1 MGSLQGKVAVITGA
15 ASGIGRAAAL
25 LFAKEG
31 ASMAVIDI
39 NDALGAETVKEIED
53 AGGRA
58 IYIRTDITSG
68 EDRERM
74 VSETVKAFG
83 RLDIFW
89 HNAGNAGPGSLER
102 TTEAEFD
109 HTIALH
115 VKGGF
120 FGAQAVIPEMRK
132 VGGGSIIFTS
142 SLAGLKASRRSPV
155 YSIAK
160 SSLVMLTKCLAL
172 HYSRENI
179 RANCICPGPVQT
191 PLWPSFVGR
200 DADVHDAERVTKMY
214 MEKTP
219 MGRFGE
225 AEEIARAA
233 LFLASAASSY
243 VSGAVISV
251 DGGLAV
257 T

>member
-1 MGSLQGKVAVITGA
+1 MSSLSGKVALITGS
-15 ASGIGRAAAL
+15 ASGIGRAAANV
-25 LFAKEG
+25 FAAEG
-31 ASMAVIDI
+31 ARLAVVDV
-39 NDALGAETVKEIED
+39 NDALGAESVKEIEGK
-53 AGGRA
+53 GGEA
-58 IYIRTDITSG
+58 VYIRADVTSMS
-68 EDRERM
+68 DLDRM
-74 VSETVKAFG
+74 VQETVKAFG
-83 RLDIFW
+83 RLDVFW

-102 TTEAEFD
+102 TSEAEFD

-115 VKGGF
+115 VKGGL
-120 FGAQAVIPEMRK
+120 FGAKAVLPEMRK
-132 VGGGSIIFTS
+132 IGGGSIIFTS
-142 SLAGLKASRRSPV
+142 SLAGLKASRSSPV
-155 YSIAK
+155 YAIAK

-179 RANCICPGPVQT
+179 RTNCICPGPVET

-200 DADVHDAERVTKMY
+200 DADVHDAEAVTKMY
-214 MEKTP
+214 MQRTP

-233 LFLASAASSY
+233 LFLASDASSY
-243 VSGAVISV
+243 VSGAILSV